1 MRERSLCFLLIAA
14 ISVQACLVEIPTARA
29 IAIRS
34 SVASDKSLAGSFVQT
49 ANAQTTLQRA
59 GLLVNEIKATAYP
72 ELRDADVQVKLF
84 KSESDYFRARF
95 AMRQF
100 LIGGRMRYLVFI
112 NASGTVVTKAERL
125 ANLKS
130 GATSL
135 DTIVTDPDM
144 KIRVYGGDV
153 AVAINRVT
161 LKGQYSG
168 KATSG
173 QFQAGIVWAK
183 TPAGW
188 QLICN
193 QITPVTSP

>member
-1 MRERSLCFLLIAA
+1 MIEQYRNALTKKDTAALERIW
-14 ISVQACLVEIPTARA
+14 
-29 IAIRS
+29 
-34 SVASDKSLAGSFVQT
+34 
-49 ANAQTTLQRA
+49 
-59 GLLVNEIKATAYP
+59 
-72 ELRDADVQVKLF
+72 AD
-84 KSESDYFRARF
+84 DYT
-95 AMRQF
+95 
-100 LIGGRMRYLVFI
+100 FI
-112 NASGTVVTKAERL
+112 NASGMVVTKAERL

-173 QFQAGIVWAK
+173 RFQASIVFAK
-183 TPAGW
+183 MPTGW
-188 QLICN
+188 QLVCN

>member
-1 MRERSLCFLLIAA
+1 MKPLLLAALISAVALPLALSQTPSSTDNKTAEQEVRQMIEQYRTALTKKDTAALERIW
-14 ISVQACLVEIPTARA
+14 
-29 IAIRS
+29 
-34 SVASDKSLAGSFVQT
+34 
-49 ANAQTTLQRA
+49 
-59 GLLVNEIKATAYP
+59 
-72 ELRDADVQVKLF
+72 AD
-84 KSESDYFRARF
+84 DYT
-95 AMRQF
+95 
-100 LIGGRMRYLVFI
+100 FI
-112 NASGTVVTKAERL
+112 NGSGAVVTKAERL

-173 QFQAGIVWAK
+173 QFQASIVWAK
-183 TPAGW
+183 TPSGW
-188 QLICN
+188 QLVCN

>member
-1 MRERSLCFLLIAA
+1 MKHLLLLSL
-14 ISVQACLVEIPTARA
+14 V
-29 IAIRS
+29 
-34 SVASDKSLAGSFVQT
+34 SLAATPFGFAQT
-49 ANAQTTLQRA
+49 A
-59 GLLVNEIKATAYP
+59 TA
-72 ELRDADVQVKLF
+72 ADTKTVEQEVRQMIEQYRTALTKKDTAAL
-84 KSESDYFRARF
+84 ERIWADDYT
-95 AMRQF
+95 
-100 LIGGRMRYLVFI
+100 FI

-193 QITPVTSP
+193 QITPIASP

>member
-1 MRERSLCFLLIAA
+1 MKPLLLASLI
-14 ISVQACLVEIPTARA
+14 
-29 IAIRS
+29 
-34 SVASDKSLAGSFVQT
+34 SFVALPLALSQAPSSTDTKT
-49 ANAQTTLQRA
+49 AEQEVRQMIEQYR
-59 GLLVNEIKATAYP
+59 TALTKKDTAAL
-72 ELRDADVQVKLF
+72 ERIWAD
-84 KSESDYFRARF
+84 DYT
-95 AMRQF
+95 
-100 LIGGRMRYLVFI
+100 FI
-112 NASGTVVTKAERL
+112 NASGAVVTKAERL

-153 AVAINRVT
+153 AIAINRVT

-173 QFQAGIVWAK
+173 QFQACIVWAK
-183 TPAGW
+183 TPSGW
-188 QLICN
+188 QLVCN